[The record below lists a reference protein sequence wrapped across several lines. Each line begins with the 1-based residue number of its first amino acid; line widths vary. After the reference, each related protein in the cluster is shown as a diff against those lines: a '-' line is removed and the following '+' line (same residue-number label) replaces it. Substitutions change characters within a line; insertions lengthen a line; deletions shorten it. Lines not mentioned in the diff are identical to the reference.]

1 MTWKSAIGW
10 VIGEQQ
16 HSFEVLKNKKC
27 LYLLILPV
35 LGSTRIQFFLSPKI
49 CLTIM
54 IKLHFT
60 VETSDK
66 KRLLNW
72 AWAYGSKVFMKIHD
86 ELLLQV
92 KEDVTIKTRR

>member
-1 MTWKSAIGW
+1 MTWKRAIGW

-16 HSFEVLKNKKC
+16 HSLEALKNEKC

-35 LGSTRIQFFLSPKI
+35 LGSTRIQFFFSPKI

-66 KRLLNW
+66 KRLLKW
-72 AWAYGSKVFMKIHD
+72 TWAYGSKVFIKIHD
-86 ELLLQV
+86 NCN
-92 KEDVTIKTRR
+92 KE